1 MSNVANILRKQ
12 AEDLRITPETV
23 AVQMLKE
30 AGLSEDDARF
40 EVAQAI
46 MEKEAASALM
56 SKGVDY
62 DEAVKL
68 VKAAGVNLRELQNIT
83 LDVEENTI
91 AETLEKAASYVEKLE
106 THADGL
112 EQENEALRADL
123 EKMAEELDRA
133 RVNKAVPSMP
143 STITKLAS
151 VGAFTRA
158 DLEELEKMDSR
169 VLDKVASAF
178 DEPWGFGTP
187 SGMAHTESDPIID
200 FILAPMPDRR

>member
-12 AEDLRITPETV
+12 AEDLRVTPETV

-30 AGLSEDDARF
+30 AGMSEDDARY

-46 MEKEAASALM
+46 MEKEAASALT

-68 VKAAGVNLRELQNIT
+68 VKAANINVRELKNVKV
-83 LDVEENTI
+83 DVEENTM

-106 THADGL
+106 THADAL
-112 EQENEALRADL
+112 EQENDALRADL
-123 EKMAEELDRA
+123 EKMAEELSRA
-133 RVNKAVPSMP
+133 QLNGNAPAMP

-158 DLEELEKMDSR
+158 DLEELEKMDAR

-178 DEPWGFGTP
+178 EEPWGFGTP
-187 SGMAHTESDPIID
+187 SGMAHQESDPLMD
-200 FILAPMPDRR
+200 FILSPMPGRQ

>member
-12 AEDLRITPETV
+12 AEDLRVTPETV

-30 AGLSEDDARF
+30 AGMSEDDARF

-46 MEKEAASALM
+46 MEKEAASALT

-68 VKAAGVNLRELQNIT
+68 VKAAGVNLRELQSVT
-83 LDVEENTI
+83 LDVEDNTM

-106 THADGL
+106 AHADSL
-112 EQENEALRADL
+112 EASNEALRADL
-123 EKMAEELDRA
+123 EKMAEELERA
-133 RVNKAVPSMP
+133 KANQAVPEMP
-143 STITKLAS
+143 KTITKLAS

-158 DLEELEKMDSR
+158 DLEELERMNPST
-169 VLDKVASAF
+169 LEKVASAF
-178 DEPWGFGTP
+178 DEPWGFGSP
-187 SGMAHTESDPIID
+187 AGIAQPESDPIID

>member
-30 AGLSEDDARF
+30 AGMSEDDARF

-62 DEAVKL
+62 DEAVRL
-68 VKAAGVNLRELQNIT
+68 VKAANINLRELENVK
-83 LDVEENTI
+83 LDVEDNTI

-106 THADGL
+106 THADSL
-112 EQENEALRADL
+112 EQENDALRADL
-123 EKMAEELDRA
+123 EKMAEELGQA
-133 RVNKAVPSMP
+133 RMNGSAPTMP

-158 DLEELEKMDSR
+158 DLEELER
-169 VLDKVASAF
+169 INPNVLDKVASAF
-178 DEPWGFGTP
+178 EEPWGFGTP
-187 SGMAHTESDPIID
+187 SGMAHVESDPLTEWLI
-200 FILAPMPDRR
+200 APMPGR